1 MFLIGFMVLRLKCW
15 TISEPCMRE
24 RVTKNSIC
32 KLIHWPE
39 QYVGGSGVEKIKPLT
54 HQIQKYLS
62 DRVQFPGF
70 LCRSTPG
77 LNNQLYPSS
86 VRSLRFSSDNSWH
99 LLLSSFLSVSWSF
112 YRPSDKLLGTEHSH
126 LLSPLWT
133 SQSHVHSLCAND
145 KPVKR
150 GGVYKTG
157 DSYLWFEGVCVS
169 NLSSTSRGGL
179 SWKKSCH
186 LSNLIRSILGA
197 IRFW

>member
-62 DRVQFPGF
+62 DRVQFAGL

-126 LLSPLWT
+126 LLFPFERLNLMFILSVLMINLWSAAGFTKLEILIFDLRVYVFLTSPLRRE
-133 SQSHVHSLCAND
+133 VD
-145 KPVKR
+145 
-150 GGVYKTG
+150 
-157 DSYLWFEGVCVS
+157 
-169 NLSSTSRGGL
+169 
-179 SWKKSCH
+179 
-186 LSNLIRSILGA
+186 
-197 IRFW
+197 